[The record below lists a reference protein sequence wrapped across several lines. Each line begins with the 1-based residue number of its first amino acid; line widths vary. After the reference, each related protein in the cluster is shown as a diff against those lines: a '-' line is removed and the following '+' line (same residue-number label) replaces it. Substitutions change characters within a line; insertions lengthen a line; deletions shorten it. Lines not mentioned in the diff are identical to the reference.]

1 MPLVAGICGLRQ
13 VPFQIANFT
22 SAVLW
27 ATGVLTLGMVAIEW
41 LL

>member
-1 MPLVAGICGLRQ
+1 MRQ
-13 VPFQIANFT
+13 LPFQIANLA

-27 ATGVLTLGMVAIEW
+27 ATGVLTPGIVAIEW